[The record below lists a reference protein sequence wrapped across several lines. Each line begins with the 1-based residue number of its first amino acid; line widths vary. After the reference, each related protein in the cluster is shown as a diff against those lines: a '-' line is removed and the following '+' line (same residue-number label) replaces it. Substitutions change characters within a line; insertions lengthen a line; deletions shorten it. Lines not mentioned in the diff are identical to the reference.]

1 MAPRLLSSS
10 LDPFNTSRRALLILH
25 GRTWETSAAVNC
37 STHPPT
43 TSTPSYYL
51 ARALSRIREDNRN
64 HPDWNKIAEFLDDV
78 ARRMRQEGHDPKKK
92 YALMGADDAVHDE
105 ALCGHN

>member
-1 MAPRLLSSS
+1 VCSFLDLTSNIRLHV
-10 LDPFNTSRRALLILH
+10 FIA
-25 GRTWETSAAVNC
+25 
-37 STHPPT
+37 
-43 TSTPSYYL
+43 
-51 ARALSRIREDNRN
+51 DNRN